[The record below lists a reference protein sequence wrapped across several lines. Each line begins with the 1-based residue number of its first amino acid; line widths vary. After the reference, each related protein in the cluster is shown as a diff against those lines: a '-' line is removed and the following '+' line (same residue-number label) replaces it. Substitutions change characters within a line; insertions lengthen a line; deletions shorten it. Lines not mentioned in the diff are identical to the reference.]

1 MRFECHDVSG
11 ARLDTILVKDL
22 FMEAWLR
29 ATLRPTSTIEGLVT
43 RLALLILTVS
53 SIDHT
58 TDGETLSPP
67 VFDNQN
73 FVDVELRHVVRPLR
87 LLDWAHLEWVE
98 V

>member
-1 MRFECHDVSG
+1 MSFECHDVSG

-43 RLALLILTVS
+43 RLTLLILTVS
-53 SIDHT
+53 SIDHI
-58 TDGETLSPP
+58 TDGEALSST
-67 VFDNQN
+67 VFDNQH
-73 FVDVELRHVVRPLR
+73 FVDVELRHVVRPAR

>member
-1 MRFECHDVSG
+1 MRFECHDISC
-11 ARLDTILVKDL
+11 ARLDAILVKDL
-22 FMEAWLR
+22 FMEARFR

-43 RLALLILTVS
+43 RLTLLILTVS
-53 SIDHT
+53 SIDHI
-58 TDGETLSPP
+58 TDGEALSPP

-73 FVDVELRHVVRPLR
+73 FVDVELRHVVRPAR